1 MEGKGYEPYE
11 SASHIGVKPYIIAF
25 KLPRKKTKKM
35 IIFKK
40 NSKKFGDLTKMQ
52 YLCNRFVKEAIH
64 GGYSSVG

>member
-1 MEGKGYEPYE
+1 MQIY
-11 SASHIGVKPYIIAF
+11 SLLF